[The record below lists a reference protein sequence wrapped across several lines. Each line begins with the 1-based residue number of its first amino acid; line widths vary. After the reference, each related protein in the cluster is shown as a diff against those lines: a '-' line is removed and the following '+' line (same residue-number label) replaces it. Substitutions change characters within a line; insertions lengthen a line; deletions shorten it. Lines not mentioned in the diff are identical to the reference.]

1 MADLRV
7 GAGRARIALPEAF
20 LPIGGFG
27 AGHDP
32 LRVRVL
38 LIDDGTASLTVAAV
52 DRCLPPDAHAGIR
65 RVLAHVTH
73 QDPVRVLVCAG
84 HDHPCGPMLV
94 LSETVQN
101 AIENAV
107 AWAAFTA
114 RTSCRSARV
123 SRAVAAGGAGA
134 DRLGPCGADELEL
147 SGAGHPELSGAG
159 HPELSGAEHP
169 ELSGADRLEGDDGQP
184 IAMLL
189 PGGSGL
195 LTADEIEHAEHD
207 EFVALFLTKAAAECM
222 AEVLDRAR

>member
-1 MADLRV
+1 MERFHLIDGGMADLRV

-20 LPIGGFG
+20 LPVGGFG

-38 LIDDGTASLTVAAV
+38 LIDDGTASLTIAAV

-107 AWAAFTA
+107 AWAAFAA
-114 RTSCRSARV
+114 RSTCRPARV
-123 SRAVAAGGAGA
+123 SGAVAAARVGDTADT
-134 DRLGPCGADELEL
+134 DRL
-147 SGAGHPELSGAG
+147 AGV
-159 HPELSGAEHP
+159 
-169 ELSGADRLEGDDGQP
+169 DRLEADDGHP
-184 IAMLL
+184 IAVLL
-189 PGGSGL
+189 PGGTGL

-207 EFVALFLTKAAAECM
+207 EFVALFLTKAAAECV
-222 AEVLDRAR
+222 AELLDRAR